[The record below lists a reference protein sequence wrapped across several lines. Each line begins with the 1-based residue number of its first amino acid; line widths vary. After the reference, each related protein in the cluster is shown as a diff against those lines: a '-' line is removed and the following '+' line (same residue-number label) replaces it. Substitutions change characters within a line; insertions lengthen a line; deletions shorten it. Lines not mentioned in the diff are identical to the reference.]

1 MGGSPS
7 CELIISIQA
16 RVSVVQYK
24 TYLLFRRQCLCYISP
39 GIFTVSSGLE
49 TTRRSRSSRLGRVV
63 WFGNCVPTSIIC
75 SLPNFR
81 TSDRLQKSILKT
93 VFLISK
99 SQNQLKLNKQVL
111 VGHIFK
117 VRLFTYFLRGQLVA
131 IMFLVLQ
138 TSVKFLILRCIY

>member
-1 MGGSPS
+1 MLHLSGYFYS
-7 CELIISIQA
+7 ELGP
-16 RVSVVQYK
+16 RDHKNK
-24 TYLLFRRQCLCYISP
+24 TIT
-39 GIFTVSSGLE
+39 IFKQG
-49 TTRRSRSSRLGRVV
+49 SRLGRVV

-99 SQNQLKLNKQVL
+99 SQNQLKLNNKQVL

-131 IMFLVLQ
+131 IMFFVLQ
-138 TSVKFLILRCIY
+138 SSH